1 MSKIIKP
8 IHPSDLA
15 HAWVGPLR
23 HKCKDWGG
31 FVFWVNV
38 LSGLGLLC
46 ILGML
51 VMVLSLS
58 VSTSWAQDQRTGMK
72 DRSEMS
78 ANLSAEQR
86 LQAIRESLVQLALEG
101 PTQVSS
107 TSFID
112 ESGTLRDSAS
122 FTHDMVVRGVRVL
135 AYGQEADVTQAKIVA
150 DHQVREQQGTCPSQM
165 LRENSTT
172 NNILHLAVLELAID
186 STIKN
191 SDLYT

>member
-1 MSKIIKP
+1 MFKIIKP
-8 IHPSDLA
+8 IHPSDLVQ
-15 HAWVGPLR
+15 AWVGPLR